1 MFKGESRFSDC
12 AEVGARTLTKL
23 TRWLWPVCAVGLILL
38 GCRGPGP
45 AATSMPAPSATPSPS
60 VVSTQPPPTATVTP
74 SVTVVRV
81 DPTQGYQTMDGI
93 GACTYTFPYANDLG
107 WDWEAV
113 KFVFDELDLAYLRLA
128 PWLGWW
134 ETANDNED
142 PYTINWEGFG
152 TVHDIVNNHDL
163 PFAQYVHAKGIEL
176 SLGVWDFGA
185 AAWCETCEDWLAKG
199 TPRQIAPELY
209 PELGESISS
218 YLLYMRRNG
227 VPIVLTEVQNEP
239 DIEAGIQYP
248 RPEALRDAGRILV
261 EQLDHFSLTDI
272 QLYAPDLH
280 WPRGNVPWIEA
291 WFDDPVLRDRT
302 VAVSYHTWWSISQQ
316 DFEEIWEAAQRYD
329 KPVWATE
336 VGYHEGGNA
345 ISPETWRTAWQYAR
359 AYYRAIAWSHASRTY
374 QWTLLGNDAAVGKD
388 GTRYPTYYVL
398 KHFANY
404 IPAGARLVESVPD
417 DGRLLTLAF
426 ARPDGAYTLIV
437 LNTAREAM
445 TFRVTGVEG
454 ALRTAVTTTADHY
467 EAVTSVTDGGQVIV
481 PAESLTSLIIE

>member
-12 AEVGARTLTKL
+12 AEVGAGILTKL

-45 AATSMPAPSATPSPS
+45 AATPMPVPSATPSPS
-60 VVSTQPPPTATVTP
+60 VVPTQPPPTATVTP

-152 TVHDIVNNHDL
+152 TVH
-163 PFAQYVHAKGIEL
+163 
-176 SLGVWDFGA
+176 
-185 AAWCETCEDWLAKG
+185 
-199 TPRQIAPELY
+199 
-209 PELGESISS
+209 
-218 YLLYMRRNG
+218 
-227 VPIVLTEVQNEP
+227 
-239 DIEAGIQYP
+239 
-248 RPEALRDAGRILV
+248 
-261 EQLDHFSLTDI
+261 
-272 QLYAPDLH
+272 
-280 WPRGNVPWIEA
+280 
-291 WFDDPVLRDRT
+291 
-302 VAVSYHTWWSISQQ
+302 
-316 DFEEIWEAAQRYD
+316 
-329 KPVWATE
+329 
-336 VGYHEGGNA
+336 
-345 ISPETWRTAWQYAR
+345 
-359 AYYRAIAWSHASRTY
+359 
-374 QWTLLGNDAAVGKD
+374 
-388 GTRYPTYYVL
+388 
-398 KHFANY
+398 ANY
-404 IPAGARLVESVPD
+404 IPAGARLVESASD

-437 LNTAREAM
+437 LNTAREGM

-467 EAVTSVTDGGQVIV
+467 EAVTSVTDGGEIIV